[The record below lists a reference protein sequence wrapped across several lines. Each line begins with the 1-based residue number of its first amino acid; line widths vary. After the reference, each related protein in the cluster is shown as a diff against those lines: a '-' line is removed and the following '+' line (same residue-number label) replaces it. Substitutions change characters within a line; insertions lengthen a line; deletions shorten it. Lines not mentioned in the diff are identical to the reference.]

1 MSYKYK
7 VVGFDADDTLWV
19 NEPYF
24 RETEMEFCRL
34 MKDFVPE
41 EELTAMLFQIEMQNL
56 ALYGYGIK
64 AFALSL
70 IETALK
76 VGNHQLSC
84 GIMENI
90 IRLGKDLLNK
100 PVILLDGIETIL
112 SKMENNG
119 TRLIVV
125 TKGDLLD
132 QERKLAKSGIDKYF
146 HHVEIMS
153 DKRET
158 DYQKLLSRL
167 GVAPAD
173 FLMIGNSLKSDVI
186 PVLNIGGS
194 AIHIPY
200 HTTWQHESNIQAEQ
214 HHKYTE
220 ISHIDELINILDL

>member
-1 MSYKYK
+1 MNRKFK

-34 MKDFVPE
+34 MEDFIPA
-41 EELTAMLFQIEMQNL
+41 EELTAILFQIEMQNL
-56 ALYGYGIK
+56 ALYGYGVK
-64 AFALSL
+64 AFSLSL

-90 IRLGKDLLNK
+90 IRLGKELLNK
-100 PVILLDGIETIL
+100 PVILLDGIEAIL
-112 SKMENNG
+112 SKLGNNG

-153 DKRET
+153 DKREI

-167 GVAPAD
+167 NVAPAD

-200 HTTWQHESNIQAEQ
+200 HTTWLHESNIQAEE
-214 HHKYTE
+214 HHNYTE
-220 ISHIDELINILDL
+220 IHHIDELINILDL